1 MISRAR
7 IMTVVLVI
15 SLAFNLLI
23 VGGITT
29 RIMSKDARPIP
40 PNLGWIMDNLGE
52 ETRAELFPRLEEFW
66 DSSRPLRRAI
76 FRAQRQVNELM
87 VQEPMDHT
95 AIATAFEELRQ
106 ASLEYQKVSHE
117 QTTQIFELLTPEQRV
132 AALKFLEDRREP
144 DRRDSNDHNSSDNG
158 RR

>member
-7 IMTVVLVI
+7 LKTVVLVI
-15 SLAFNLLI
+15 SLALNLLV

-29 RIMSKDARPIP
+29 RIMSKETRPIP

-52 ETRAELFPRLEEFW
+52 ETRAELFPQLEEFW

-76 FRAQRQVNELM
+76 FRAQRKVNELM
-87 VQEPMDHT
+87 VQEPMDRP
-95 AIATAFEELRQ
+95 AIAAAFEELRQ
-106 ASLEYQKVSHE
+106 ASREYQKLSHE
-117 QTTQIFELLTPEQRV
+117 QTVEIFELLTPDQRV

-144 DRRDSNDHNSSDNG
+144 DRRDRERDRD
-158 RR
+158 

>member
-7 IMTVVLVI
+7 VKTVVLVI
-15 SLAFNLLI
+15 SLALNLLV

-29 RIMSKDARPIP
+29 RIMTKEARPIP

-52 ETRAELFPRLEEFW
+52 ETKAELFPQLEEFW

-87 VQEPMDHT
+87 VQEPMDRP
-95 AIATAFEELRQ
+95 AVAAAFEQLRQ
-106 ASLEYQKVSHE
+106 ASLAYQKVSHE
-117 QTTQIFELLTPEQRV
+117 QTTQVFELLTPEQRV
-132 AALKFLEDRREP
+132 AALKFLEDRRDP
-144 DRRDSNDHNSSDNG
+144 DRRDRSDRDSSNE